1 MEQRFIVILNFD
13 PQSGEILKIRLSD
26 EELAESEKYEDM
38 ESYLST
44 LEEKYEFDLSL
55 SKREY
60 LDIKKNKWYHE
71 VDCSK
76 EVSLIIDKLNKLVYK
91 YY

>member
-13 PQSGEILKIRLSD
+13 PQSGEILKIRLTD

-44 LEEKYEFDLSL
+44 LEEKYEFKLSNSVWMATNEL
-55 SKREY
+55 SERK
-60 LDIKKNKWYHE
+60 IGF
-71 VDCSK
+71 
-76 EVSLIIDKLNKLVYK
+76 
-91 YY
+91 

>member
-13 PQSGEILKIRLSD
+13 PQSGEILKIKLTD

-44 LEEKYEFDLSL
+44 LEEKYEFDLSNAVWMATSEL
-55 SKREY
+55 SERK
-60 LDIKKNKWYHE
+60 IGF
-71 VDCSK
+71 
-76 EVSLIIDKLNKLVYK
+76 
-91 YY
+91 

>member
-13 PQSGEILKIRLSD
+13 PQSGEILKIRLTD

-44 LEEKYEFDLSL
+44 LEEKYEFDLSNAVWMATSEL
-55 SKREY
+55 SERK
-60 LDIKKNKWYHE
+60 IGF
-71 VDCSK
+71 
-76 EVSLIIDKLNKLVYK
+76 
-91 YY
+91 

>member
-13 PQSGEILKIRLSD
+13 PQSGEVLKIRLND

-44 LEEKYEFDLSL
+44 LEEKYIFNLSNAVWMATNVL
-55 SKREY
+55 SERK
-60 LDIKKNKWYHE
+60 IGF
-71 VDCSK
+71 
-76 EVSLIIDKLNKLVYK
+76 
-91 YY
+91 

>member
-26 EELAESEKYEDM
+26 EELVESEKYSDM

-44 LEEKYEFDLSL
+44 LEEKYEFDLSNSVWMATNEL
-55 SKREY
+55 TERK
-60 LDIKKNKWYHE
+60 IGF
-71 VDCSK
+71 
-76 EVSLIIDKLNKLVYK
+76 
-91 YY
+91 

>member
-1 MEQRFIVILNFD
+1 MRQRLIVILNFD

-44 LEEKYEFDLSL
+44 LEEKYEFDLSNSVWLVTNEL
-55 SKREY
+55 SERKIGY
-60 LDIKKNKWYHE
+60 
-71 VDCSK
+71 
-76 EVSLIIDKLNKLVYK
+76 
-91 YY
+91 